1 MKISKKRLQK
11 IINEERARIVREQY
25 GAPEFTPEQEAVI
38 EAMGDLEVLIDAMG
52 SSDPDMTDYY
62 ISLFRA
68 LMEAGVNV
76 NAVAMSS

>member
-1 MKISKKRLQK
+1 VKISKKRLQK

-38 EAMGDLEVLIDAMG
+38 EAMG